1 MATKLTKIEIDKP
14 FTSHEATLKEMY
26 VLDGFVSLMESL
38 IEATRR
44 RISDGAIMTM
54 EELRFMQGELS
65 AYQKILMRSQ
75 RSFKETKN
83 KLKPLSEQPA
93 EEVKI

>member
-1 MATKLTKIEIDKP
+1 MKPTKSEIEKP

-26 VLDGFVSLMESL
+26 VLDGFVSLMQSL

-44 RISDGAIMTM
+44 RISDGAVMNM

-65 AYQKILMRSQ
+65 AYQKISMRTE
-75 RSFKETKN
+75 RAFKEGKN
-83 KLKPLSEQPA
+83 KIKSLKDINTTEIKL
-93 EEVKI
+93 

>member
-1 MATKLTKIEIDKP
+1 MKIEIDKP

-65 AYQKILMRSQ
+65 MTQKILLRAE
-75 RSFKETKN
+75 RAFRATK
-83 KLKPLSEQPA
+83 
-93 EEVKI
+93 

>member
-1 MATKLTKIEIDKP
+1 MAKPTKSEIEKP

-26 VLDGFVSLMESL
+26 VLDGFVSLMQSL

-44 RISDGAIMTM
+44 RISDGAVMNM

-65 AYQKILMRSQ
+65 AYQKILMRTE
-75 RSFKETKN
+75 RAFKEGKN
-83 KLKPLSEQPA
+83 KIKSLKDINTTEIKL
-93 EEVKI
+93 

>member
-1 MATKLTKIEIDKP
+1 MAKPTKSEIEKP

-26 VLDGFVSLMESL
+26 VLDGFVSLMQSL

-44 RISDGAIMTM
+44 RISDGAVMNM

-65 AYQKILMRSQ
+65 AYQKISMRTE
-75 RSFKETKN
+75 RAFKEGKN
-83 KLKPLSEQPA
+83 KIKSLKDINTTEIKL
-93 EEVKI
+93 

>member
-65 AYQKILMRSQ
+65 MTQKILLRAE
-75 RSFKETKN
+75 RAFRATKERKKSLEDINITEN
-83 KLKPLSEQPA
+83 KL
-93 EEVKI
+93 

>member
-1 MATKLTKIEIDKP
+1 MAKPTKSEIDKP

-44 RISDGAIMTM
+44 RISDGLISSM
-54 EELRFMQGELS
+54 EELRFAQGELS
-65 AYQKILMRSQ
+65 GYQKILIRAKQ
-75 RSFKETKN
+75 SFVKTKS
-83 KLKPLSEQPA
+83 KVKPLETTT
-93 EEVKI
+93 EVQL